1 VQEQHVR
8 TELRMT
14 ENVHLAMPPFD
25 IFLSEAD
32 GSVLWRGTAATI
44 EEAKA
49 RIRELAASAP
59 GQYIILSR
67 QTGSKYVVQGGN
79 AVL

>member
-1 VQEQHVR
+1 
-8 TELRMT
+8 MN
-14 ENVHLAMPPFD
+14 ENIHLAMPPFE
-25 IFLSEAD
+25 IFQSEGD

-49 RIRELAASAP
+49 RIRELSASAP

-67 QTGSKYVVQGGN
+67 QTGSKYVVQGGS
-79 AVL
+79 AAL

>member
-1 VQEQHVR
+1 MQEQHVR
-8 TELRMT
+8 TEFRMS

-25 IFLSEAD
+25 IFHSEAD
-32 GSVLWRGTAATI
+32 GNVLWCGSAATI

-49 RIRELAASAP
+49 RIRELGASAP

-67 QTGSKYVVQGGN
+67 HTGSKYVVQGGN
-79 AVL
+79 AAL